1 MSNENPKG
9 FASCSLVQHNSA
21 EANVKDDSYAKKLR
35 MVMCC
40 QT

>member
-1 MSNENPKG
+1 MSNEHPKG

-21 EANVKDDSYAKKLR
+21 DTNVKDDSYEKKLR
-35 MVMCC
+35 MVMCY